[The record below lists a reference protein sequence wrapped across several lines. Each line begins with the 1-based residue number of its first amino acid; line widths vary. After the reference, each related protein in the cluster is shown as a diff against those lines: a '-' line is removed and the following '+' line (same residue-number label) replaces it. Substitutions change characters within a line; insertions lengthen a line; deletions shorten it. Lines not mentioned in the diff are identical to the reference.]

1 LKEIKTELE
10 IMASSKHVWQVLTD
24 FPNYSRWNPVIVQV
38 KGEAKITTKL
48 EIHLRTK
55 GGKNRIYKPT
65 ITKVEPNHE
74 LRWFGKSIFPGMLN
88 GERIFT
94 IDSLGINN
102 VLFFHRQIFTGLGVY
117 IAGNRL
123 DRDIRGTLNEMNVAL
138 KKQAE
143 QLSVS

>member
-1 LKEIKTELE
+1 MIRRPPRSTL
-10 IMASSKHVWQVLTD
+10 
-24 FPNYSRWNPVIVQV
+24 FPY
-38 KGEAKITTKL
+38 TTLFRSKL

-94 IDSLGINN
+94 LDSVGINN
-102 VLFFHRQIFTGLGVY
+102 VLFIHRQIRSEEHTSELQSRQYLVC
-117 IAGNRL
+117 RL
-123 DRDIRGTLNEMNVAL
+123 
-138 KKQAE
+138 
-143 QLSVS
+143 